1 MFERVSFRVNGGFK
15 QVEHNRVYHLK
26 MGRIKMNILVVGSI
40 NMDIVNRVAKH
51 PLPGETIKGL
61 GSRYSPGGKGANQA
75 VAAGLAG
82 GHVTMLGAVG
92 NDPYGL
98 ELVSS
103 LDQSNVNASEIIK
116 KQGTSGMAFIT
127 VDASGENTIILS
139 EGANGKL
146 TIKDAAERLHLLEQ
160 ADLLL
165 LQNEIPLETTLF
177 VLKEAER
184 LQVQTYFNPAPA
196 LEIPLAAFPLID
208 VLILNETEIEVVTGI
223 AIDTEEAKERA
234 INWLMDHGI
243 KAIILTLGEKGS
255 HYYSKSEGRIITP
268 GFKVNAVDTTAAG
281 DTFIGSFAA
290 AKASGKKTKEALLFA
305 TAASAMTV
313 TRHGAQNSIPLK
325 NEIDVFL
332 EVNK

>member
-1 MFERVSFRVNGGFK
+1 MK
-15 QVEHNRVYHLK
+15 YRVYHFK
-26 MGRIKMNILVVGSI
+26 QGRIKVNILVVGSI

-146 TIKDAAERLHLLEQ
+146 IIKDVEERLHLLEE
-160 ADLLL
+160 ADILL
-165 LQNEIPLETTLF
+165 LQNEIQLETTLF

-184 LQVQTYFNPAPA
+184 RQVQTYFNPAPA
-196 LEIPLAAFPLID
+196 LEIPVDAFPLID
-208 VLILNETEIEVVTGI
+208 FLILNETEIEVVTGI

-234 INWLMDHGI
+234 MNWLMDHGV
-243 KAIILTLGEKGS
+243 KAVILTLGEKGS
-255 HYYSKSEGRIITP
+255 HYYSRSEGRILTP
-268 GFKVNAVDTTAAG
+268 SFKVKAADTTAAG

-290 AKASGKKTKEALLFA
+290 EKASGRNTKESLLFA
-305 TAASAMTV
+305 TASSAISV
-313 TRHGAQNSIPLK
+313 TRHGAQSSIPLK
-325 NEIDVFL
+325 NEIDAFL
-332 EVNK
+332 QVNKEGLHQ